1 MDKLYAHP
9 ELLSFVDEVLDV
21 QKIKD
26 KDRIF
31 LKSVKDKRTFSRSEK
46 IRIVALKKKYIG

>member
-1 MDKLYAHP
+1 MDKLYTHT

>member
-1 MDKLYAHP
+1 MDKLYTHP

>member
-1 MDKLYAHP
+1 MDKLYTHP

-46 IRIVALKKKYIG
+46 IRIVTLKKKYIG

>member
-1 MDKLYAHP
+1 MDKLYTHP
-9 ELLSFVDEVLDV
+9 ELLSFVGEVLDV

>member
-1 MDKLYAHP
+1 MDKLYTHP
-9 ELLSFVDEVLDV
+9 ELLSLVDEVLDV

-46 IRIVALKKKYIG
+46 IRIVTLKKKYIG